1 MNIIEQEDLIKG
13 LPDQALFQQAQNPNS
28 QVPQFLVVSEIQRRT
43 DMRKRFEAA
52 EAQPQ
57 ATVTDQI
64 LMEGLGATQPAPPPQ
79 GSMPPAG
86 MPAPPSP
93 QLPLEG
99 SSPLMG
105 QGMAAGGILG
115 FAPGG
120 VLPGQEAFT
129 TSNEV
134 FTGPGAAIRGG
145 LDFVGLNY
153 TPAGARTPEYYENQK
168 SHTELMKR
176 VEEIERTLVGSIR
189 DRRQRREEAFRLARE
204 EAANV
209 ESSSVADSE
218 GDAWN
223 FEEEVISPQGEVD
236 LSRSVA
242 ESSSLFPSTEEAGFA
257 LDLGIPDPVATEY
270 DEILSPDIVGGGGNP
285 TGRAETEQYEA
296 PDILNRN
303 LVTQVGETALEGELL
318 ESQKTD
324 SEDYL
329 QTLLD
334 RYDSIGESRQGRIDT
349 RRSESQD
356 LIEEI
361 RNEGRRDAF
370 SAAMM
375 QLGAGIAGGDLSG
388 GLQRAGDVATSTNA
402 LARDAARAE
411 QRGMRDYEEAAL
423 SGIDEL
429 GMQQS
434 ALAYEANKEATA
446 RSEDV
451 RRWEAEHGLSKQSVE
466 IDAAFRQAGLDMEAA
481 KFNEDAYIGRQGLA
495 QSIRKI
501 DADIQANTDTTKREA
516 MRTFTSVLDSITDLV
531 EDLPTGTSLADKE
544 RIRDQQQRRILT
556 ALRAELG
563 EDFYDAFMAEYTPV
577 RDGDTATN
585 RAEAFFE
592 ETD

>member
-120 VLPGQEAFT
+120 STDSSAPLPFGFDQPLYPVERRRKQQELLDLIQQYQD
-129 TSNEV
+129 E
-134 FTGPGAAIRGG
+134 G
-145 LDFVGLNY
+145 LSY
-153 TPAGARTPEYYENQK
+153 AGALAKAEEDLNAPVDDPAFYADNPATAGYVGEEPEGLPIITDEMVYGEDLISKDN
-168 SHTELMKR
+168 
-176 VEEIERTLVGSIR
+176 SIR
-189 DRRQRREEAFRLARE
+189 EVLGTYPELPFGDGQPQDTTQDA
-204 EAANV
+204 
-209 ESSSVADSE
+209 
-218 GDAWN
+218 GDAST
-223 FEEEVISPQGEVD
+223 VI
-236 LSRSVA
+236 
-242 ESSSLFPSTEEAGFA
+242 
-257 LDLGIPDPVATEY
+257 
-270 DEILSPDIVGGGGNP
+270 
-285 TGRAETEQYEA
+285 AETEQYEA

-334 RYDSIGESRQGRIDT
+334 RYESIGESRQGRIDT

-481 KFNEDAYIGRQGLA
+481 KFNEDSYIGRQGLA

-531 EDLPTGTSLADKE
+531 EDLPTGTSLADRE

-577 RDGDTATN
+577 RDGDTPTPAGVISYEN
-585 RAEAFFE
+585 YNI
-592 ETD
+592 DNN

>member
-115 FAPGG
+115 FNPGG
-120 VLPGQEAFT
+120 STDSSAPLPFGFDQPFYPVERRRKQQKLLDLIQQYQD
-129 TSNEV
+129 E
-134 FTGPGAAIRGG
+134 G
-145 LDFVGLNY
+145 LSY
-153 TPAGARTPEYYENQK
+153 AGALAKAEEDLNAPVGTPLPE
-168 SHTELMKR
+168 ELLRPLPDIGNIADINISDM
-176 VEEIERTLVGSIR
+176 T
-189 DRRQRREEAFRLARE
+189 F
-204 EAANV
+204 
-209 ESSSVADSE
+209 ESA
-218 GDAWN
+218 
-223 FEEEVISPQGEVD
+223 SPA
-236 LSRSVA
+236 A
-242 ESSSLFPSTEEAGFA
+242 EST
-257 LDLGIPDPVATEY
+257 VATEY
-270 DEILSPDIVGGGGNP
+270 MGTAGGGGE
-285 TGRAETEQYEA
+285 GRDNAVIAETEQYEA

-334 RYDSIGESRQGRIDT
+334 RYESIGESRQGRIDT

-481 KFNEDAYIGRQGLA
+481 KFNEDSYIGRQGLA

-577 RDGDTATN
+577 RDGDTT
-585 RAEAFFE
+585 
-592 ETD
+592 ETVIDFTEL

>member
-115 FAPGG
+115 FNPGG
-120 VLPGQEAFT
+120 VVRMQSGTQVPLISTEKYGDIPARYSSQGVSWLEERDAAQAEKERRANFLRNLT
-129 TSNEV
+129 PSQSGEYLRLLNKGATS
-134 FTGPGAAIRGG
+134 
-145 LDFVGLNY
+145 
-153 TPAGARTPEYYENQK
+153 
-168 SHTELMKR
+168 
-176 VEEIERTLVGSIR
+176 
-189 DRRQRREEAFRLARE
+189 EEALNLIMGDASQISPNALEAYTGVSLNE
-204 EAANV
+204 EA
-209 ESSSVADSE
+209 
-218 GDAWN
+218 DA
-223 FEEEVISPQGEVD
+223 EEQFQLDPAA
-236 LSRSVA
+236 L
-242 ESSSLFPSTEEAGFA
+242 EAYT
-257 LDLGIPDPVATEY
+257 GIDFGAVTEY
-270 DEILSPDIVGGGGNP
+270 DE
-285 TGRAETEQYEA
+285 TGTGIPFGDGQPQDTTQDAGDASTVIAETEQYEA

-334 RYDSIGESRQGRIDT
+334 RYESIGESRQGRIDT

-481 KFNEDAYIGRQGLA
+481 KFNEDRYIGRQGLA

-531 EDLPTGTSLADKE
+531 EDLPTGTSLADRE

-577 RDGDTATN
+577 RDGDTPTPAGVISYEN
-585 RAEAFFE
+585 YNI
-592 ETD
+592 DNN

>member
-105 QGMAAGGILG
+105 QGMAAGGILN
-115 FAPGG
+115 FNPGG

-189 DRRQRREEAFRLARE
+189 DRRKRREEAFKLARE

-209 ESSSVADSE
+209 ERSSVASSD
-218 GDAWN
+218 GDAWD
-223 FEEEVISPQGEVD
+223 FEEGVISPQGEVD

-285 TGRAETEQYEA
+285 TGRAETEQVVDPLE
-296 PDILNRN
+296 N
-303 LVTQVGETALEGELL
+303 LFSRREKTVLPTHTADAQEYLDSLE
-318 ESQKTD
+318 QA
-324 SEDYL
+324 
-329 QTLLD
+329 
-334 RYDSIGESRQGRIDT
+334 RQGALSRLDS

-411 QRGMRDYEEAAL
+411 QTGMRDYEEAAL
-423 SGIDEL
+423 IGIDQSRVAENRFQYDQALAQDAISREQSNLDREYGLSALTAEQNTLLKIAELDQGAQEFVATHEL
-429 GMQQS
+429 GRDKLDATLNEIQREYDKEAGVDTRAAVQTFIDHMEQVAEYLEDEGLRMSVEDKKKYLNAERTKILS
-434 ALAYEANKEATA
+434 ALQGRIPQSFNVFMQELQSGSATTSPSGA
-446 RSEDV
+446 SLTDFDRNP
-451 RRWEAEHGLSKQSVE
+451 
-466 IDAAFRQAGLDMEAA
+466 AG
-481 KFNEDAYIGRQGLA
+481 
-495 QSIRKI
+495 
-501 DADIQANTDTTKREA
+501 
-516 MRTFTSVLDSITDLV
+516 
-531 EDLPTGTSLADKE
+531 
-544 RIRDQQQRRILT
+544 
-556 ALRAELG
+556 
-563 EDFYDAFMAEYTPV
+563 
-577 RDGDTATN
+577 
-585 RAEAFFE
+585 
-592 ETD
+592 